1 MANIQVRVADSLHA
15 QAQAVAN
22 SMGMDLPSAVR
33 VFLTHMVRENGLP
46 FRPVGDPFYSV
57 QNQTHLEKVVA
68 DLNSGTN
75 CAVHDLSED

>member
-33 VFLTHMVRENGLP
+33 VF
-46 FRPVGDPFYSV
+46 
-57 QNQTHLEKVVA
+57 
-68 DLNSGTN
+68 
-75 CAVHDLSED
+75 